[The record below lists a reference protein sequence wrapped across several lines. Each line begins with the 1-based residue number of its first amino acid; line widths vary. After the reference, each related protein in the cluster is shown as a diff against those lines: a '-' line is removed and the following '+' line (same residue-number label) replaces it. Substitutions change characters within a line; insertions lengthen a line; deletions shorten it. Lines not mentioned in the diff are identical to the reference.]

1 MNPLDQL
8 KDIHLPSEVNWWPLS
23 VGWCLAG
30 LIVLA
35 LVISLVILFKRYL
48 NKKQLLKTGLEPID
62 QLVADQSL
70 SAQDWLNELSILL
83 RRIAINVNGRSDIA
97 GLVGNDWLAYLD
109 DSGNTREFSEGPG
122 QVLAKQPYQPAVEYD
137 REAIATLSRAWVKEQ
152 YKRGQHA

>member
-8 KDIHLPSEVNWWPLS
+8 KDIHIPSDVSWWPLAI
-23 VGWCLAG
+23 GWWLVAF
-30 LIVLA
+30 IMLA
-35 LVISLVILFKRYL
+35 LVISLLILFKRYR
-48 NKKQLLKTGLEPID
+48 KKTLLLKVGLEPLD

-109 DSGNTREFSEGPG
+109 GSGNTREFSEGSG
-122 QVLAKQPYQPAVEYD
+122 QVLAKQPYQPVVEYD
-137 REAIATLSRAWVKEQ
+137 REAIATLSRSWVKEQ